1 MTTGPDQNAQRGYAF
16 FDVDDTLVLM
26 KTMFS
31 FQDYYYRH
39 AGLAAWL
46 VGPRRAARFDTVC
59 QRYRLAGRPREELNR
74 MYYQTFTGRRPGAV
88 SKMVARWYAHSR
100 AVMPEFYRATALQAL
115 QRHQEAGDAV
125 VLVSGSMVQILQPI
139 ADDLAVPTDHVL
151 ATRVAVSRGRYTGE
165 IIPPQTIGAGKAEA
179 VAGFMRAHEAD
190 PARCWA
196 YGDHESDFPML
207 ETAGHAVVV
216 SDEPAMLD
224 AARERGWE
232 ILPASQPQSRAVR

>member
-1 MTTGPDQNAQRGYAF
+1 VTAEPDQDAQRGYAF

-39 AGLAAWL
+39 AGPAARL
-46 VGPRRAARFDTVC
+46 IGPLRAARFDAVC
-59 QRYRLAGRPREELNR
+59 QRYRQEGRPREELNR
-74 MYYQTFTGRRPGAV
+74 MYYRTFAGRRPGAV
-88 SKMVARWYAHSR
+88 GQVVARWYAHSR
-100 AVMPEFYRATALQAL
+100 AAIPEFYRATTLQAL
-115 QRHQEAGDAV
+115 QRHREAGDAV
-125 VLVSGSMVQILQPI
+125 VLVSGSMVEILQPI
-139 ADDLAVPTDHVL
+139 ADDLAVPADHVL
-151 ATRVAVSRGRYTGE
+151 ATRVAVSQGRYTGE

-179 VAGFMRAHEAD
+179 VTGFMRVRAAD

-207 ETAGHAVVV
+207 ETVGHAVVV
-216 SDEPAMLD
+216 SDEPATLD

-232 ILPASQPQSRAVR
+232 IRPASQPQARAAR